1 MRTKWFE
8 SHASQTPKYLLNA
21 SPENA
26 TDLCNQLALTVMI
39 CFFQERVEEEAEADN
54 A

>member
-26 TDLCNQLALTVMI
+26 TDLCNQLALTMF
-39 CFFQERVEEEAEADN
+39 CYSQERVEEEAEADT